1 MADKDNTRDE
11 FVFED
16 EVNQEEPEYT
26 KESYEGSTENI
37 KSLLHNKRLMMLG
50 GAVIGLWIIT
60 FLFDSMMPK
69 DSIEEDLE
77 SLTVSSEPVTTPVD
91 NGPKNSADYDK
102 FQDMVNSNADGVEK
116 INANIQQQNSSI
128 EKAHQNFNMLNS
140 KVNKM
145 ANDIS
150 DIHYQFNSILEIE
163 RELFQKIAKIEDKMK
178 KEEEAAKKK
187 LEVKKVVKPLKTY
200 FIRAVVE
207 GRAWLVDAEGHS
219 ITVSVGNSLTD
230 YGKVEKIY
238 SSQGFIVTSSGRVIQ
253 FPSD

>member
-1 MADKDNTRDE
+1 MADQDNTRDE
-11 FVFED
+11 FVFDD

-50 GAVIGLWIIT
+50 GAVIGLWVIT

-69 DSIEEDLE
+69 DSVEEDLE
-77 SLTVSSEPVTTPVD
+77 ALTVSLDPVASPSQPETKTA
-91 NGPKNSADYDK
+91 NYDEFENK
-102 FQDMVNSNADGVEK
+102 VKSNADGVEK

-128 EKAHQNFNMLNS
+128 EKAHQNFNMLNT

-150 DIHYQFNSILEIE
+150 DIHYQFNTILEIE
-163 RELFQKIAKIEDKMK
+163 RDLFQKIAKIEDKMK

-187 LEVKKVVKPLKTY
+187 LEVKKIVKPLKTY

-207 GRAWLVDAEGHS
+207 GRAWLVDPQGHS
-219 ITVSVGNSLTD
+219 VTVSVGNSLTD
-230 YGKVEKIY
+230 YGKIEKIY

-253 FPSD
+253 FPAD

>member
-1 MADKDNTRDE
+1 MADQDNTRDE

-16 EVNQEEPEYT
+16 EVVQEEPEYT
-26 KESYEGSTENI
+26 KDSYEGSTENI

-50 GAVIGLWIIT
+50 GAVIGLWVIT

-69 DSIEEDLE
+69 DSIEEDLD
-77 SLTVSSEPVTTPVD
+77 SLTASSEPVAPPLQATAKT
-91 NGPKNSADYDK
+91 GDYDEFEDK
-102 FQDMVNSNADGVEK
+102 VKNNADGVEK
-116 INANIQQQNSSI
+116 INENIQQQNSSI
-128 EKAHQNFNMLNS
+128 EKAHQNFNMLNT

-150 DIHYQFNSILEIE
+150 DMHYQYNSILEIE
-163 RELFQKIAKIEDKMK
+163 RELFQKIAKIEEKMK

-200 FIRAVVE
+200 FIRAIVE
-207 GRAWLVDAEGHS
+207 GRAWLVDPKGHS
-219 ITVSVGNSLTD
+219 VTVSVGNTLTD
-230 YGKVEKIY
+230 YGKIEKIY
-238 SSQGFIVTSSGRVIQ
+238 SAQGFIVTTSGRVIQ